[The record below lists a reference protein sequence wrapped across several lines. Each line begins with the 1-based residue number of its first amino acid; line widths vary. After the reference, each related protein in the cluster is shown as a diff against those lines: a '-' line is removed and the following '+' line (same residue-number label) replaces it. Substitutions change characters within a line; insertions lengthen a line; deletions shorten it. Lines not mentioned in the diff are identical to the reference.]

1 MTLITLNLAFQQQ
14 LKEMA
19 SNARYVG
26 MEYHD
31 HILLHFA
38 FLMMSR
44 SLTHFL
50 ESKKQN
56 NFVKNSKAPN
66 IFQGRPH
73 SWILNDIISVI
84 APCRFPTPSSVNHGV
99 AMA

>member
-1 MTLITLNLAFQQQ
+1 MTLMTLKLAFQQQ

-44 SLTHFL
+44 SLTHFFGKPKTKQL
-50 ESKKQN
+50 CQKFESAQH
-56 NFVKNSKAPN
+56 FPASAAFLAAPPM
-66 IFQGRPH
+66 R
-73 SWILNDIISVI
+73 
-84 APCRFPTPSSVNHGV
+84 APAGLR
-99 AMA
+99 